1 MNYISIIAQLILSLS
16 ILVVLHEF
24 GHYLPARW
32 FKTRVE
38 KFYLFFNPKFSL
50 FKKQI
55 GETEWGIGWIPF
67 GGYVKISGM
76 IDESMD
82 KDQMQGPPQPWEFRS
97 KTALQR
103 LIIMVGGVVVNF
115 VLGFFIFAMLL
126 FFYGESYFK
135 NSDLTYGI
143 AVDSIGMQLGLQDGD
158 KLISFGGRP
167 VEKYDRSLLI
177 KEILLN
183 DAKSFEVNRNG
194 SEITIEVPE
203 NFNTVLANPA
213 NKDKLGYY
221 PRVPMKINDV
231 VKKSIADKA
240 GLQKG
245 DAIVMVNDKPT
256 VFAHDFATELRKH
269 KDALVRLTILRPTA
283 ENKLD
288 TIIEQIQMDSTAK
301 IGMQLASEAELLTV
315 SKVKYSFF
323 ESLPAGVVKGV
334 DFLSSQIKA
343 FGQMFKGKMKAKDN
357 LGSVV
362 SMAKLFDSTW
372 NWERFWTITA
382 MLSIILAFFNILPIP
397 ALDGGY
403 VLFLL
408 WEIITGKK
416 PSDRFMEIVT
426 TAGFFLLIALMI
438 FALGLDINRL
448 FK

>member
-1 MNYISIIAQLILSLS
+1 MEYLSIIAQLILSLS

-24 GHYLPARW
+24 GHYLPAKW

-38 KFYLFFNPKFSL
+38 KFYLFFNPRFSL

-82 KDQMQGPPQPWEFRS
+82 KEQMQGPPQPWEFRS
-97 KTALQR
+97 KKAWQR
-103 LIIMVGGVVVNF
+103 LIIMIGGVVVNF

-126 FFYGESYFK
+126 FYYGESYFK
-135 NSDLTYGI
+135 NSDLKYGI

-158 KLISFGGRP
+158 KLISFGGNP
-167 VEKYDRSLLI
+167 VEKYDRGLFV

-183 DAKSFEVNRNG
+183 DAKTFEVNRSG
-194 SEITIEVPE
+194 SEITLEIPSNFGEVLTKPE
-203 NFNTVLANPA
+203 NK
-213 NKDKLGYY
+213 NKAGYY
-221 PRVPMKINDV
+221 PRVPMKIKEV
-231 VKKSIADKA
+231 TPKGLAEKS
-240 GLQKG
+240 GLKDG
-245 DAIVMVNDKPT
+245 DAIIMVNDKPT
-256 VFAHDFATELRKH
+256 VFAHDFATEIRKH
-269 KDALVRLTILRPTA
+269 KNALVRLTILRPTPDK
-283 ENKLD
+283 NVD
-288 TIIEQIQMDSTAK
+288 TIIEQIQLDSSST
-301 IGMQLASEAELLTV
+301 IGVMLTPESELLNV
-315 SKVKYSFF
+315 SKTKYSFF
-323 ESLPAGVVKGV
+323 EALPAGVVKGV
-334 DFLSSQIKA
+334 DFLTSQIKA

-362 SMAKLFDSTW
+362 SMAKLFDSGW

-403 VLFLL
+403 VLFLF

-426 TAGFFLLIALMI
+426 TAGFLILIALMI

>member
-1 MNYISIIAQLILSLS
+1 MDYVSIVAQLILSLS

-24 GHYLPARW
+24 GHYLPAKW

-50 FKKQI
+50 YKKQI

-82 KDQMQGPPQPWEFRS
+82 KEQMQGPPQPYEFRS
-97 KTALQR
+97 KKAWQR
-103 LIIMVGGVVVNF
+103 LIIMIGGVVVNF

-135 NSDLTYGI
+135 NSDLKYGI
-143 AVDSIGMQLGLQDGD
+143 AVDSVGMQLGLQDGD
-158 KLISFGGRP
+158 KLISFGGTP
-167 VEKYDRSLLI
+167 VDKYDRGLLV

-183 DAKSFEVNRNG
+183 DASSFEVNRSG
-194 SEITIEVPE
+194 SEITIEVPD
-203 NFNTVLANPA
+203 NFNEVLADPK
-213 NKDKLGYY
+213 NKSLPGFY
-221 PRVPMKINDV
+221 PRFPMK
-231 VKKSIADKA
+231 VKEVTKNGLAEKSGIKE
-240 GLQKG
+240 G

-256 VFAHDFATELRKH
+256 IFAHDFATEIRKH
-269 KDALVRLTILRPTA
+269 KNALVRLTILRPVPERA
-283 ENKLD
+283 VD
-288 TIIEQIQMDSTAK
+288 TIIEQIQLDSSSA
-301 IGMQLASEAELLTV
+301 IGILLAPESELLPV
-315 SKVKYSFF
+315 SRTKYSFF

-334 DFLSSQIKA
+334 DFLGSQIKA
-343 FGQMFKGKMKAKDN
+343 FGQMFNGKMKVKDN
-357 LGSVV
+357 LGSVF
-362 SMAKLFDSTW
+362 SMAKLFDSGW

-403 VLFLL
+403 VLFLF

-426 TAGFFLLIALMI
+426 TAGFLLLITLMI

>member
-1 MNYISIIAQLILSLS
+1 MDYISIIAQLILSLS

-24 GHYLPARW
+24 GHYLPAKW

-50 FKKQI
+50 YKKQI
-55 GETEWGIGWIPF
+55 GETEWGIGWVPF
-67 GGYVKISGM
+67 GGYVKIAGM

-97 KTALQR
+97 KKAWQR
-103 LIIMVGGVVVNF
+103 LIIMIGGVVVNF

-135 NSDLTYGI
+135 NSDLKYGI

-158 KLISFGGRP
+158 KLLTFGGKP
-167 VEKYDRSLLI
+167 VEKYDRALLV

-183 DAKSFEVNRNG
+183 DAKQYEVNRSG
-194 SEITIEVPE
+194 SEITLDVPE
-203 NFNTVLANPA
+203 NFVNILTAPE
-213 NKDKLGYY
+213 NKNKSGFY
-221 PRVPMKINDV
+221 PRIPMKIKEVTPNGL
-231 VKKSIADKA
+231 AQKA
-240 GLQKG
+240 GLLKD
-245 DAIVMVNDKPT
+245 DAIIMVNDKPT
-256 VFAHDFATELRKH
+256 LFAHDFATEIRSH
-269 KDALVRLTILRPTA
+269 KNDLVRLTIVRSA
-283 ENKLD
+283 SENDKD
-288 TIIEQIQMDSTAK
+288 TIIEQIQLDSTST
-301 IGMQLASEAELLTV
+301 IGVQLASELDMLPI
-315 SKVKYSFF
+315 SRNKYSFF
-323 ESLPAGVVKGV
+323 QSLPAGVAKGV

-362 SMAKLFDSTW
+362 SMAKLFDSEW

-416 PSDRFMEIVT
+416 PTDRFMEIVT
-426 TAGFFLLIALMI
+426 TAGFFILITLMI

>member
-256 VFAHDFATELRKH
+256 VFAHDFATELRKN